1 MAAAIN
7 IRRSSHNVTAK
18 QIDEAVGAGNSGGGG
33 GEMRDENGLK
43 KEKATGQG
51 GKGEGQER
59 HGLRWWKRGR
69 CVRE

>member
-33 GEMRDENGLK
+33 GGGGMRDENGLK
-43 KEKATGQG
+43 KEKATAQG
-51 GKGEGQER
+51 GRGGVGEARVEVVER
-59 HGLRWWKRGR
+59 R
-69 CVRE
+69 